1 MISSIIF
8 SILFFISI
16 LLFTYN
22 LRKIIRNIR
31 LGKSKDRSDHI
42 YKRIGIL
49 LRAGLGQ
56 SKMFDKPIVGIL
68 HFLIYLGFIIINI
81 EVIEII
87 IDGIF
92 NQHRTFAI
100 FGNLYTVLINSFEIL
115 AVLVIISCVIF
126 LIRRNFLQIKRLR
139 HIDLKGWP
147 KNDGNFILIFE
158 ILLMSAF
165 LIMNANDLLLQKLE
179 NPNYIDT
186 DSFLISSY
194 LVPIFSYFDE
204 ATCILIERFCWWFHI
219 LGIFAFLNYLV
230 ISKHLHIIL
239 GFPNIYFSKLDKLGK
254 IDNNHNVTNEV
265 RLMMGDSDVVSES
278 NQANSER
285 FGAKDVADLSWIQLL
300 NAYSCTECG
309 RCTSECPANQTGK
322 LLSPRKIM
330 MQTRKRLVEVGKN
343 IDSHGLEYNDNKSL
357 LRDYIKEEEIWAC
370 TTCNACVEAC
380 PLNIDP
386 LSIII
391 DLRRYL
397 VMEESAAPTELN
409 LMFNNIENNGAP
421 WQFSI
426 NDRLNWKN
434 E

>member
-8 SILFFISI
+8 CFLFFISI

-22 LRKIIRNIR
+22 LRKIIRNIG
-31 LGKSKDRSDHI
+31 LGKSKDRSDHL

-49 LRAGLGQ
+49 LRAGMGQ

-147 KNDGNFILIFE
+147 KNDGNLILIFE

-219 LGIFAFLNYLV
+219 LGIFTFLNYLV

-254 IDNNHNVTNEV
+254 IDNNNNVTNEV
-265 RLMMGDSDVVSES
+265 RLMMGEPDVVSES

-285 FGAKDVADLSWIQLL
+285 FGAKDVSDLSWIQLL

-421 WQFSI
+421 WQFST

>member
-22 LRKIIRNIR
+22 LRKIIRNIG
-31 LGKSKDRSDHI
+31 LGKSKDRSGHI

-92 NQHRTFAI
+92 NKHRTFAV
-100 FGNLYTVLINSFEIL
+100 FGDLYTVLINSFEIL
-115 AVLVIISCVIF
+115 AVLVIMSCFIF
-126 LIRRNFLQIKRLR
+126 LIRRNLLQIKRLR

-147 KNDGNFILIFE
+147 KNDGNLILIFE

-265 RLMMGDSDVVSES
+265 RLMMGDPDVVSES
-278 NQANSER
+278 NQANPER

>member
-8 SILFFISI
+8 CFLFFISI

-22 LRKIIRNIR
+22 LRKIIRNIG

-49 LRAGLGQ
+49 LRAGMGQ

-265 RLMMGDSDVVSES
+265 RLMMGDPDVVSES

>member
-22 LRKIIRNIR
+22 FRKIIRNIG
-31 LGKSKDRSDHI
+31 LGKSKDRSGHI

-92 NQHRTFAI
+92 NKHRTFAV
-100 FGNLYTVLINSFEIL
+100 FGDLYTVLINSFEIL
-115 AVLVIISCVIF
+115 AVLVIMSCFIF
-126 LIRRNFLQIKRLR
+126 LIRRNLLQIKRLR

-147 KNDGNFILIFE
+147 KNDGNLILIFE

-265 RLMMGDSDVVSES
+265 RLMMGDPDVVSES
-278 NQANSER
+278 NQANPER

>member
-8 SILFFISI
+8 CFLFFISI

-22 LRKIIRNIR
+22 LRKIIRNIG

-49 LRAGLGQ
+49 LRAGMGQ
-56 SKMFDKPIVGIL
+56 SQMFDKPIVGIL

-147 KNDGNFILIFE
+147 KNDGNLILIFE

>member
-8 SILFFISI
+8 CFLFFISI

-22 LRKIIRNIR
+22 LRKIIRNIG
-31 LGKSKDRSDHI
+31 LGKSKDRSDHL

-49 LRAGLGQ
+49 LRAGMGQ

-139 HIDLKGWP
+139 HVDLKGWP
-147 KNDGNFILIFE
+147 KNDGNLILIFE

-219 LGIFAFLNYLV
+219 FGIFAFLNYLV

-254 IDNNHNVTNEV
+254 IDNNNNVTNEV
-265 RLMMGDSDVVSES
+265 RLMMGEPDVVSES

-285 FGAKDVADLSWIQLL
+285 FGAKDVSDLSWIQLL

-421 WQFSI
+421 WQFST

>member
-8 SILFFISI
+8 CFLFFISI

-22 LRKIIRNIR
+22 LRKIIRNIG
-31 LGKSKDRSDHI
+31 LGKSKDRSDHL

-49 LRAGLGQ
+49 LRAGMGQ

-147 KNDGNFILIFE
+147 KNDGNLILIFE

-254 IDNNHNVTNEV
+254 IDNNNNVTNEV
-265 RLMMGDSDVVSES
+265 RLMMGEPDVVSES

-285 FGAKDVADLSWIQLL
+285 FGAKDVSDLSWIQLL

-421 WQFSI
+421 WQFST